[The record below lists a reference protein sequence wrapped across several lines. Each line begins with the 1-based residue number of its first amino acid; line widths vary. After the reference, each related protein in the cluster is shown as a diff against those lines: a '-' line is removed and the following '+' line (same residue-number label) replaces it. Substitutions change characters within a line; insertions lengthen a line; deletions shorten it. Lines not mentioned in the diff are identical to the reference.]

1 MSRVRYCV
9 VLPTAL
15 LTILTAGCAGNR
27 ENLAAAAGT
36 PAAPP
41 ALAATPTMAAAQA
54 PGSAPPLAAAT
65 AAPAAPAAPVTA
77 ATAAAE
83 APVEPAAASQEPRVV
98 DGNQLAQ
105 RSADTLLCR
114 DMLVRGSNAKRRMCG
129 TAEQWKVYERREA
142 QAAAEMVRRMQQGR
156 PDGDDFRRRR

>member
-1 MSRVRYCV
+1 MSRVRYCL
-9 VLPTAL
+9 VLPIAF

-27 ENLAAAAGT
+27 ENLATST
-36 PAAPP
+36 PAASPT
-41 ALAATPTMAAAQA
+41 LAATPTMAAVQA
-54 PGSAPPLAAAT
+54 PESALAAAT

-77 ATAAAE
+77 AAVAAE
-83 APVEPAAASQEPRVV
+83 APVEPAAAGQEPRVV